1 MMTPAQYCF
10 YSRLRCRAEPGH
22 LWSPWIWN
30 IFQVWTLLPV
40 TQIGFLD
47 VAPDRSCIC
56 KFKLKCLQIA
66 PFQVCPPKKIH
77 VAGGTP
83 PSHTHPPTRR
93 FAPRTCASHMFL
105 TYLKFYT
112 NGRTSLKH
120 LATPLSPHN
129 PTTQSSAIFIT
140 NSVHHNVSDPNNKHL
155 DSDKSRNHI

>member
-10 YSRLRCRAEPGH
+10 DGRLRCRTDPGH

-66 PFQVCPPKKIH
+66 PFQVCPPKKSTWE
-77 VAGGTP
+77 GG
-83 PSHTHPPTRR
+83 HPPPIPTPHSSLRSSDMC
-93 FAPRTCASHMFL
+93 FAHVFDL
-105 TYLKFYT
+105 KYYLHQWPDQSKTPCYAPVVVWMAY
-112 NGRTSLKH
+112 GR
-120 LATPLSPHN
+120 
-129 PTTQSSAIFIT
+129 
-140 NSVHHNVSDPNNKHL
+140 
-155 DSDKSRNHI
+155 

>member
-1 MMTPAQYCF
+1 MTPPQYCF
-10 YSRLRCRAEPGH
+10 DGRLRCRTEPGH

-77 VAGGTP
+77 GRGDTIPTP
-83 PSHTHPPTRR
+83 PLVAFAHVFDLLKMLPTPM
-93 FAPRTCASHMFL
+93 AGP
-105 TYLKFYT
+105 
-112 NGRTSLKH
+112 
-120 LATPLSPHN
+120 
-129 PTTQSSAIFIT
+129 
-140 NSVHHNVSDPNNKHL
+140 V
-155 DSDKSRNHI
+155 